1 MDSEEVPPMSPNLSG
16 PAGLI
21 LTRTSSKRALE
32 AWPTEKLSTKKSDL
46 SLQIKKRKKNLKV
59 HSSFDLEYWSSHLE
73 ILELEKE
80 LHEYNSIL
88 TYREHEKGSN
98 SKLPYNEWLRS
109 LDIGFELSRK
119 RRAIDLKLSAAKS
132 QTARLANKQHPILES
147 WIKLFFGAA
156 SGFGL
161 GAASYGP
168 RDNQEQSPMRAD
180 MMEKYHTEKQEEGS
194 VWEPVCGAWL
204 RSEWVHAGHLYP
216 SKSIEHADIIFG
228 KGVQDEIMT
237 AVNGLLL
244 CPDVEKIL
252 ELGYIAIV
260 PDVRLEADSK
270 EDPITD
276 LDTRRKY
283 VKDWESTD
291 PKEYKIIILDRNGL
305 ESRIRVMLKY
315 PQAYNIRSVDDLDGR
330 RLKFLTDFRPSARY
344 MWWAFLNSVVNSSYR
359 NEARRGIGVDKEV
372 ELANRYWGTRG
383 RYVKRNQLL
392 GLMEHLGQDIGSISS
407 SSILEHGIDEEEGEE
422 TPNTAAVVVVAD
434 TTIGQ
439 ASSNLSRLGIENS
452 DEESDDDEEDKE
464 DDDDLSIGGSIT
476 Y

>member
-46 SLQIKKRKKNLKV
+46 SLQIKKRKKNLKL

-119 RRAIDLKLSAAKS
+119 QRAIDLKLSAAKS
-132 QTARLANKQHPILES
+132 QTARLAKHHPILES
-147 WIKLFFGAA
+147 WINLFFGAA
-156 SGFGL
+156 SGFRL
-161 GAASYGP
+161 GTASYGP
-168 RDNQEQSPMRAD
+168 RDNQEQSRMRSEMVD
-180 MMEKYHTEKQEEGS
+180 KYHAEKREEGS

-204 RSEWVHAGHLYP
+204 RSEWVHAAHLYP

-228 KGVQDEIMT
+228 KGAQDEIMT
-237 AVNGLLL
+237 AVNGLFL
-244 CPDVEKIL
+244 CPDVEEIL
-252 ELGYIAIV
+252 KLGYITIV
-260 PDVRLEADSK
+260 PDVHLEAESK
-270 EDPITD
+270 EDPIID
-276 LDTRRKY
+276 LGLRQKY
-283 VKDWESTD
+283 VKDWGSTNL
-291 PKEYKIIILDRNGL
+291 KEYKVVILDRNGL

-315 PQAYNIRSVDDLDGR
+315 PQVYNIRSVDDLDGR

-344 MWWAFLNSVVNSSYR
+344 MWWAFLSSVVNSSYR
-359 NEARRGIGVDKEV
+359 NRATGGIGVDKEV
-372 ELANRYWGTRG
+372 ELGNRYWGTRG

-392 GLMEHLGQDIGSISS
+392 GFVEYLGQDIESISS
-407 SSILEHGIDEEEGEE
+407 SSIMEHGIDEEVGEE

-434 TTIGQ
+434 TTVGQ

-452 DEESDDDEEDKE
+452 DEESDEDEED
-464 DDDDLSIGGSIT
+464 DDI
-476 Y
+476 